1 MSEEKKGCPHC
12 HGILDPEGNIR
23 IKNRSDKQK
32 KDLISR
38 LNRVEGQVRGIRGMV
53 EKDIYCD
60 DILNQISAVQAALK
74 SISKLILEGHMK
86 SCLIDRVQAGDTE
99 VVDELLK
106 TIGKMM

>member
-1 MSEEKKGCPHC
+1 MSETKKDCTHCPIA
-12 HGILDPEGNIR
+12 HGPQGEAR
-23 IKNRSDKQK
+23 TMNRTEKQK
-32 KDLISR
+32 KALISR

-74 SISKLILEGHMK
+74 SISKLVLEGHMK
-86 SCLIDRVQAGDTE
+86 SCLINRVQAGDTE
-99 VVDELLK
+99 VVDELLS